1 MTTTYYVVLNGDRVD
16 GPFPTRAEADRRA
29 AQLTTNEVGL
39 HYRVR
44 AVTTDP

>member
-1 MTTTYYVVLNGDRVD
+1 MPTTYYVVLDGDRVE
-16 GPFPTRAEADRRA
+16 GPFATRADATRRA

-44 AVTTDP
+44 AETTES